1 MLKKKKKNRKIK
13 KENNYLQGFGTH
25 ENLLPLLKETRK
37 IVNVI
42 PNLHKSLHFH
52 FESILL
58 IRLDKT
64 KLILLKIISN
74 ISSP

>member
-1 MLKKKKKNRKIK
+1 MLKRKKRK
-13 KENNYLQGFGTH
+13 KEKNYLQRFGTH

-37 IVNVI
+37 IFNVI
-42 PNLHKSLHFH
+42 PNLHKSLHFY

-64 KLILLKIISN
+64 ELILLKIISN
-74 ISSP
+74 ISAA